1 MDSQIEWEKIGNVY
15 RPCIRLSRS
24 QKWSQIDEEILH
36 GLFSVYTL
44 LFTNAPLKNLIVC
57 QYENKTVLLF

>member
-1 MDSQIEWEKIGNVY
+1 MNSQIEWEKIGNVY

-44 LFTNAPLKNLIVC
+44 LFTNAPLK
-57 QYENKTVLLF
+57 T